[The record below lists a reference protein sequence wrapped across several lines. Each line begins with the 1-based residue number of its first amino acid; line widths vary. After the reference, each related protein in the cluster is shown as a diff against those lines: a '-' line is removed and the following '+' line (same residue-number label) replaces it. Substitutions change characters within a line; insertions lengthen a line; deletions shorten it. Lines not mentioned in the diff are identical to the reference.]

1 MLRQQAAPVAS
12 PSSPFAHPPREPA
25 SLHSLLSL
33 YTTEAPRAHLA
44 RHTHTHPGCERG
56 SSPYA
61 SAAYPRIQQKWEET
75 LMNKLEGSQT
85 PTTFPASFS
94 SLFLCVPR
102 SPPLFPGAGWL
113 KSWNNPDTVLLV
125 IKSEEKNS
133 QSLLTTDAQTVY
145 VRESPAWMELP
156 KVCS

>member
-1 MLRQQAAPVAS
+1 MTRTHTRTQAASVRDAEAAGC
-12 PSSPFAHPPREPA
+12 SSSFSILTFCTPTAEHA

-33 YTTEAPRAHLA
+33 NTTEAPRTHLA

-75 LMNKLEGSQT
+75 LKNKLEGSQT
-85 PTTFPASFS
+85 PTTFPASFAPS
-94 SLFLCVPR
+94 SSACL

-113 KSWNNPDTVLLV
+113 KAGKILTLSSW
-125 IKSEEKNS
+125 
-133 QSLLTTDAQTVY
+133 
-145 VRESPAWMELP
+145 
-156 KVCS
+156 